1 MLILFQSSPSNR
13 TVGTLESALRVE
25 RRLFHLRRNNY
36 RPKKF
41 ACWPYL
47 YLDTFEDIDEPYP
60 VMIAETISS
69 ASFVLLVVVSCCV
82 LKIYT
87 MVKNIRPS
95 RNERV
100 RVVYARDNQRASP
113 EREPTVYSTCSSTTY
128 SGSQARRRQPQM
140 HDERFGWQSKQK
152 VSRVFQNNS
161 KIIFFVLT
169 AFNHSSWILP
179 FFVFFDLMWYCVH
192 HFHGSFRLEF
202 ISGNWRVL
210 RTRNEFP
217 SQAFFINCWLFNNY
231 SPKWRWQVV
240 NIYRAVKQRGK
251 QMIITHYSY
260 NEYTIFS
267 GANRAWNAREWTAK
281 VFEVWWANQSV
292 PPTLSTTNWT
302 FISFY

>member
-1 MLILFQSSPSNR
+1 
-13 TVGTLESALRVE
+13 
-25 RRLFHLRRNNY
+25 
-36 RPKKF
+36 
-41 ACWPYL
+41 
-47 YLDTFEDIDEPYP
+47 
-60 VMIAETISS
+60 MIAETISS
-69 ASFVLLVVVSCCV
+69 ACFVLLVVVFCCMV
-82 LKIYT
+82 KIYT
-87 MVKNIRPS
+87 VVKNIRPS

-100 RVVYARDNQRASP
+100 RVVCTRDNERALP
-113 EREPTVYSTCSSTTY
+113 AEREPTVYFCRAERGAGQHGTCNNTTY
-128 SGSQARRRQPQM
+128 SGSQAIRRQPQM
-140 HDERFGWQSKQK
+140 HNERFEWQSKQK
-152 VSRVFQNNS
+152 MSRMFQYNS
-161 KIIFFVLT
+161 KIIFIFFLT
-169 AFNHSSWILP
+169 ALNHSSCILS
-179 FFVFFDLMWYCVH
+179 FVVFLDLMWYCVH

-281 VFEVWWANQSV
+281 IFEVWGVNQSV
-292 PPTLSTTNWT
+292 PPKLSNE
-302 FISFY
+302 Y